1 MAFRHLASA
10 KLKTFFV
17 LCAALLLVHAMIY
30 KVPSLYENFSIGSST
45 LIADVDAMEAVLG
58 NTASTSDDPFD
69 VWNSTFSPISEVNQT
84 AFMEDIRPILFGDA
98 NETRPHC
105 NQTPPHLVGPIR
117 VFLDEPDFAT
127 LEKIYPET
135 HPGGHGI
142 PTECVARHRVA
153 IIVPYRDRE
162 AHLRIMLHNLHS
174 LLAKQQLDYAI
185 LVVEQVANQTFN
197 RGKLMNVG
205 YDVASRLYPWQ
216 CFIFHDVDLLPEDD
230 RNLYTCP
237 IQPRHMSVAI
247 DKFHYKL
254 PYSAIFGGISAL
266 TQEHVKAING
276 FSNDFWGWGGEDD
289 DLATRTS
296 QAGLKVS
303 RYPAQIARYKMIKH
317 STEATNPVNKCR
329 YKIMGQTKRRWK
341 TDGLSS
347 LKYKLVKLELKPLYT
362 RAVVDLL
369 EKECRRELRRD
380 FPTCF

>member
-1 MAFRHLASA
+1 MKARL
-10 KLKTFFV
+10 LKTLLV
-17 LCAALLLVHAMIY
+17 LCAVLLLVHAMIY
-30 KVPSLYENFSIGSST
+30 KMPSFYESFAIGSST

-58 NTASTSDDPFD
+58 NTASTSDDLNL
-69 VWNSTFSPISEVNQT
+69 VLNTTFSPIRESSNQT
-84 AFMEDIRPILFGDA
+84 SFLEDVRMLLAYDQTKPF
-98 NETRPHC
+98 C

-117 VFLDEPDFAT
+117 VFLDEPSFAS
-127 LEKIYPET
+127 LVKMYPEL
-135 HPGGHGI
+135 HKGGHGV
-142 PTECVARHRVA
+142 PAECQARHRVA
-153 IIVPYRDRE
+153 VIVPYRDRE
-162 AHLRIMLHNLHS
+162 VHLRIMLHNLHAV
-174 LLAKQQLDYAI
+174 LQKQQLDYAI
-185 LVVEQVANQTFN
+185 FVVEQVANQTFN

-205 YDVASRLYPWQ
+205 FDIASRLYPWQ

-247 DKFHYKL
+247 DKFDYKL

-266 TQEHVKAING
+266 TKEHVTKING

-296 QAGLKVS
+296 MAGLKVS

-329 YKIMGQTKRRWK
+329 YKIMGQTKRRSSR
-341 TDGLSS
+341 DGLSS
-347 LKYKLVKLELKPLYT
+347 LKYKLIDLDLNPLYT
-362 RAVVDLL
+362 RARVDLL

>member
-1 MAFRHLASA
+1 MALQHLAAA

-45 LIADVDAMEAVLG
+45 LMADVDAMEAVLG
-58 NTASTSDDPFD
+58 NTASTSDDLFD

-84 AFMEDIRPILFGDA
+84 SFMEDIRPLLDNQTLPF
-98 NETRPHC
+98 C

-117 VFLDEPDFAT
+117 VFLDEPDFST
-127 LEKIYPET
+127 LSKIYPDV
-135 HPGGHGI
+135 HPGGHGV
-142 PTECVARHRVA
+142 PKECIARHRVA
-153 IIVPYRDRE
+153 VIVPYRDRE
-162 AHLRIMLHNLHS
+162 AHLRILLHNLHS
-174 LLAKQQLDYAI
+174 LLSKQQLDYAI
-185 LVVEQVANQTFN
+185 VIVEQIANQTFN

-237 IQPRHMSVAI
+237 VQPRHMSVAV
-247 DKFHYKL
+247 DKFDYKL

-266 TQEHVKAING
+266 TVEHIKKING

-296 QAGLKVS
+296 MAGLKVS
-303 RYPAQIARYKMIKH
+303 RYPSQIARYKMIKH

-329 YKIMGQTKRRWK
+329 YKIMGQTKRRYLR
-341 TDGLSS
+341 DGISS
-347 LKYKLVKLELKPLYT
+347 LKYKLVNLELNHLYT

-369 EKECRRELRRD
+369 EKDSRRELRRN